1 MVSLAGDT
9 TRLEKM
15 EKSKSIARI
24 VGPTLIVM
32 VFSEMR
38 LWNPT
43 LYDTQIVPLIYLNGI
58 LLFVAGL
65 TIVNSHNI
73 WIYGWETLVTII
85 GYLVIILGLSRM
97 FFPQIQKAEF
107 KNNNSILIVEIIL
120 IVIGMLLTFKAYVP
134 TKK

>member
-1 MVSLAGDT
+1 
-9 TRLEKM
+9 M
-15 EKSKSIARI
+15 ERSKSIAGI

-32 VFSEMR
+32 GFSEMK

-43 LYDTQIVPLIYLNGI
+43 LYDNQIVPLVYLNGV

-65 TIVNSHNI
+65 AIVRSHQI
-73 WIYGWETLVTII
+73 WVYGWQTAVTII
-85 GYLVIILGLSRM
+85 GYLVLLLGLFRM

-107 KNNNSILIVEIIL
+107 RNDHSVLIIEIVLILLGIF
-120 IVIGMLLTFKAYVP
+120 LTVKAYVP